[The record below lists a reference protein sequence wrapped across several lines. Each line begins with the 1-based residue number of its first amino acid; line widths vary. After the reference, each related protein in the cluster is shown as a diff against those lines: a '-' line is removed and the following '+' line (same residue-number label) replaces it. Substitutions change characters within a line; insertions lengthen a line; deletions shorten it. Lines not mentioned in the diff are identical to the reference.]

1 MIRYVAMLPFDKL
14 DTAILLGVRRGMPI
28 TIANEILGVQPMTGP
43 VGQIHT
49 LRVRYAETFSSA
61 VAGDEALIKKDI
73 RM

>member
-1 MIRYVAMLPFDKL
+1 MIRYVAIKPFDKV
-14 DTAILLGVRRGMPI
+14 LLSSIRHVMPA
-28 TIANEILGVQPMTGP
+28 TIANELVGVQPDTGP

-61 VAGDEALIKKDI
+61 VTADEALIKKDI